1 MDELSVQSLAR
12 KFVSDLDI
20 SRIHEDLS
28 VYVTKV
34 NAKVTCEELDD
45 GESGYTIPMRGG
57 ASSICINSRES
68 LARQRFTICH
78 EIAHLVLDLES
89 NHEEIPSWSYAKR
102 HENEMW
108 CDMFAAEL
116 LMPYE
121 QFRADVRKSEPSF
134 QLIDAL
140 KTKYQTSFPATGSRI
155 AAVSD
160 YPCAFVTMD
169 RGMISYASRSTALRG
184 LNAWVTPRTPI
195 PSNSVA
201 HQLWSTG
208 ESYGESSDISQD
220 IWFSDWVQGYD
231 LNEMAR
237 HYPDYQQTF
246 SLIWFDTDDG
256 PAEPVKSF
264 THTTEA
270 TEGLV
275 ELTGELAWPGKRR
288 RK

>member
-1 MDELSVQSLAR
+1 MDELSVQSMAR
-12 KFVSDLDI
+12 KFVSDLDL
-20 SRIHEDLS
+20 SCIHEDLA
-28 VYVTKV
+28 VYVSKV
-34 NAKVTCEELDD
+34 KAKVTYEELDD

-68 LARQRFTICH
+68 MARQRFTICH
-78 EIAHLVLDLES
+78 EIAHLVLDLAS
-89 NHEEIPSWSYAKR
+89 NHEEIPSWSYAKK

-121 QFRADVRKSEPSF
+121 QFRADVRDSEPSF
-134 QLIDAL
+134 QLIDTL

-169 RGMISYASRSTALRG
+169 KGMIRYASRSTALRG

-201 HQLWSTG
+201 HRLWSTG

-237 HYPDYQQTF
+237 HYPDFQQTF

-264 THTTEA
+264 THKTEA
-270 TEGLV
+270 TEGLA
-275 ELTGELAWPGKRR
+275 ELTGELPWPGKRR